1 MASAVAPAAPQ
12 RLSPDFWK
20 FWTGQTISQLGSS
33 FTQFATPL
41 LIFKL
46 TRSAVNLGIAT
57 AATFVPYLLFGL
69 IIGAWVDRLN
79 RKRLMIAVDLLRAG
93 VIALIP
99 LLSVL
104 NVLEVWHIYLI
115 GFASSTL
122 TIFFEASE
130 FAAIPSLV
138 GQDDLVT
145 ANGRIQASYSG
156 AAVAGPLLA
165 GLLLAVVKI
174 ETVFLVDALSFV
186 ASAYS
191 LGLVSSSFN
200 KEQGEERKSSTI
212 RSDVAEGLR
221 YVLRHPVLR
230 NISAMMALF
239 NFITITTFTQ
249 LVLFA
254 KERLDATDA
263 MVGILFSA
271 GSLGVVVLGLLA
283 GRIRKHLKFGP
294 AALGSLFIIGLL
306 TVAFAVNRMYW
317 LALVLWG
324 LGQGLG
330 IFFNINTGSLRQ
342 AIVPNHLLGRII
354 SIAGVL
360 AWSAIPLGSLLG
372 GFAVHWT
379 GSVALVYGVIGV
391 ISSAIAVWFFFFSPL
406 GHAERYLPGGDLA
419 APPEEATGV
428 PLTEVPVE
436 PAPTFGEA
444 SESPAPTH
452 PAS

>member
-1 MASAVAPAAPQ
+1 MEQTAPSSARP
-12 RLSPDFWK
+12 RMSSDFWK
-20 FWTGQTISQLGSS
+20 FWAGQTISQLGSS
-33 FTQFATPL
+33 FTLFATPL

-46 TRSAVNLGIAT
+46 TRSSVNLGIGM
-57 AATFVPYLLFGL
+57 AANFVPYLLFGL
-69 IIGAWVDRLN
+69 VIGAWVDRLD
-79 RKRLMIAVDLLRAG
+79 RKRMMIAVDLGRSA

-104 NVLEVWHIYLI
+104 HLLEVWQIYMI

-138 GQDDLVT
+138 GQEDLIT

-156 AAVAGPLLA
+156 AQVAGPLLA
-165 GLLLAVVKI
+165 GLLLALVKI
-174 ETVFLVDALSFV
+174 ETVFLIDAASFV
-186 ASAYS
+186 VSAYS
-191 LGLVSSSFN
+191 LGLVGVSFN
-200 KEQGEERKSSTI
+200 REQRHRERTTI
-212 RSDVAEGLR
+212 RKEVAEGLR

-239 NFITITTFTQ
+239 NFVAITTATQ
-249 LVLFA
+249 LVLFS
-254 KERLDATDA
+254 KIRLHASDAR
-263 MVGILFSA
+263 VGFLYSA
-271 GSLGVVVLGLLA
+271 GSAGVVVLGLLA
-283 GRIRKHLKFGP
+283 GRIRKKLSFGP
-294 AALGSLFIIGLL
+294 AALGSLAVIGGL
-306 TVAFAVNRMYW
+306 TVGFALNRMYW

-324 LGQGLG
+324 LSQGLG

-372 GFAVHWT
+372 GFVIKWT
-379 GSVALVYGVIGV
+379 GNVALVYGVIGV
-391 ISSAIAVWFFFFSPL
+391 ILSAIAVWFFFFSPL

-419 APPEEATGV
+419 EPQPEPATG
-428 PLTEVPVE
+428 
-436 PAPTFGEA
+436 
-444 SESPAPTH
+444 
-452 PAS
+452 

>member
-57 AATFVPYLLFGL
+57 AATFIPYLLFGL

-221 YVLRHPVLR
+221 YVLRHPALR

>member
-239 NFITITTFTQ
+239 NFITVTTFTQ

-428 PLTEVPVE
+428 PLTELPVE
-436 PAPTFGEA
+436 PGPTFGEA